1 MRKLLEA
8 AATHPVLANLLMAL
22 ILVGGVICYLQ
33 MPVEVMPEF
42 SANRILVTVAYPGAS
57 SSEVEEGI
65 CQKIEEAIEGIEGI
79 RNVESTAREGLAS
92 INIEL
97 EERIKDVQRVQ
108 NDVRD
113 RVDAIDTFPEDAEE
127 PVVTEILLKN
137 PVMLLTIYGDAPERT
152 LRELAYEV
160 RDDLLATDNVSQIT
174 LKGVREYEIS
184 IEVSEAALRTYGLT
198 LQQVS
203 DAVRRGSLNLP
214 GGTLRTRNEDFKIE
228 ITGRRYTG
236 QAYRNLV
243 VLARADGTVVRLHQI
258 AEIRDGFSEDEVR
271 GRYNGK
277 RAVLIQ
283 IDHTAQEDALKIS
296 AAVHKVLDRHRA
308 TAPQGIRM
316 EIFSDFS
323 ELIVDRANLLIRNG
337 EQGLILVFLTLWLFL
352 NLRLS
357 FWVAMGIPV
366 AFAFAGFVMYATGQ
380 SVNMINLFG
389 MIMVLG
395 MVVDDAIVIGEH
407 IHSYRRAGMAPLEA
421 AKRGVAEM
429 ALPVFG
435 AVSTTIAAF
444 LPLMFVSGIMGKFFA
459 VLPVVVIAVLLGSL
473 MESYFIL
480 PAHLS
485 HSKPVP
491 VGAHRMRARVEALIE
506 FVIHGLYAPVNRLAL
521 RHRYVTIACS
531 VAVLV
536 LAAGMVAGGLVPFL
550 FFPRFDNQYVQAF
563 ITFPEG
569 TPAAV
574 TEAHLRRIEA
584 AAESLNHTLAQH
596 DSGEPLVQK
605 IYADLGSSG
614 KTNAGMVFLVLAGP
628 EKRELHS
635 EQVLRAWREASGP
648 FPDAISLTY
657 GDMRG
662 PGVGGHDV
670 EVHLR
675 GNDLQALRR
684 ASVELQEK
692 LGTYD
697 GAYEVQDD
705 FQPGKRELRVA
716 LKPQGRALGITL
728 GDLATQLRQGFYGAE
743 AMRVQRGRDEVKVQV
758 RYPKEER
765 AQMEDLY
772 RIRVRTPTGM
782 EVPFVEVGDVKL
794 VRSMAEIRR
803 RNGKRRV
810 AVTAMVD
817 PRLGNAGEI
826 RQDLDAGYLD
836 ELRAKY
842 PNTTMGFEGAEQER
856 ADSIAS
862 LKRNFVFALL
872 GIFFILAVIFRSY
885 LQPILIMLVIPF
897 GLIGAVGGHLVL
909 GEPLTMMSL
918 FGLVALTGV
927 VVNDSLVFIDYI
939 NVRQREGAG
948 VLEAVQAAGP
958 ARFRAIMLTS
968 LTTVA
973 GIAPIML
980 ERSFQA
986 QFLIPMAISLAGGLI
1001 VSTLVTLFIVPC
1013 LYLALNDVR
1022 RVLSWLRHG
1031 TWPTR
1036 EFVEP
1041 AYREFAG
1048 LVHAQGD

>member
-8 AATHPVLANLLMAL
+8 AATHPVLANLLMTL
-22 ILVGGVICYLQ
+22 TLVGGGICYMQ

-65 CQKIEEAIEGIEGI
+65 CQKIEDAVEGIEGI
-79 RNVESTAREGLAS
+79 RNVESTSRESLAS
-92 INIEL
+92 VNIEL
-97 EERIKDVQRVQ
+97 EEWIKDVQRVQ
-108 NDVRD
+108 NDIRD

-160 RDDLLATDNVSQIT
+160 RDDLVATDDVSQIT

-198 LQQVS
+198 LQEVS

-236 QAYRNLV
+236 LAYRDLV
-243 VLARADGTVVRLHQI
+243 VVARADGTVVRLHQI

-277 RAVLIQ
+277 RAVMIQ

-296 AAVHKVLDRHRA
+296 KAVHAVLDRHRA
-308 TAPQGIRM
+308 TAPQGIQM
-316 EIFSDFS
+316 EIYCDFS
-323 ELIVDRANLLIRNG
+323 EMIIDRANLLISNG
-337 EQGLILVFLTLWLFL
+337 QQGLILVFLTLWLFL

-366 AFAFAGFVMYATGQ
+366 AFAFAGFVMFAMGQ
-380 SVNMINLFG
+380 SINMINLFG

-407 IHSYRRAGMAPLEA
+407 IHTYRQSGMPPLEA

-459 VLPVVVIAVLLGSL
+459 VLPVVVIAVLTGSL
-473 MESYFIL
+473 LESYFCL

-485 HSKPVP
+485 HSKRP
-491 VGAHRMRARVEALIE
+491 GAHRMRARVEAFLE
-506 FVIHGLYAPVNRLAL
+506 FVIHGLYAPINRLAL
-521 RHRYVTIACS
+521 KHRYVTIACS
-531 VAVLV
+531 IAVLL

-574 TEAHLRRIEA
+574 TEANLRRIED
-584 AAESLNHTLAQH
+584 AAESLNAKFAASSK
-596 DSGEPLVQK
+596 DGPLVQK
-605 IYADLGSSG
+605 IYADLGSGG
-614 KTNAGMVFLVLAGP
+614 KTNAGMVFIVLAGP

-635 EQVLRAWREASGP
+635 EQVLRAWREAAGA
-648 FPDAISLTY
+648 FPDAVSLTY

-662 PGVGGHDV
+662 PGVGGHDI

-675 GNDLQALRR
+675 GSDLQDLRR

-692 LGTYD
+692 LATYN

-817 PRLGNAGEI
+817 PKLGNSGDI
-826 RQDLDAGYLD
+826 RKDLDAGYLD
-836 ELRAKY
+836 ELRARY
-842 PNTTMGFEGAEQER
+842 PQMAISFEGAEQER
-856 ADSIAS
+856 ADSITS

-897 GLIGAVGGHLVL
+897 GLIGAVAGHLVL

-939 NVRQREGAG
+939 NGRQREGAG
-948 VLEAVQAAGP
+948 VMEAVYAAGP

-1001 VSTLVTLFIVPC
+1001 FSTFVTLFIIPC
-1013 LYLALNDVR
+1013 LYVALNDVR
-1022 RVLSWLRHG
+1022 RALSWLRHG

-1036 EFVEP
+1036 ELVEP
-1041 AYREFAG
+1041 AHREFAG

>member
-22 ILVGGVICYLQ
+22 ILSGGVICYLQ

-42 SANRILVTVAYPGAS
+42 SANRVLVTVAYPGAS

-79 RNVESTAREGLAS
+79 RNVESTAREGIAS

-97 EERIKDVQRVQ
+97 EEWIKDVQRVQ

-160 RDDLLATDNVSQIT
+160 RDDLLSTGDVSQIS

-236 QAYRNLV
+236 QAYRDLV

-277 RAVLIQ
+277 RAVMVQ

-296 AAVHKVLDRHRA
+296 KAVHKVLDQHRA
-308 TAPQGIRM
+308 TAPQGIEM

-337 EQGLILVFLTLWLFL
+337 QQGLILVFFTLWLFL

-366 AFAFAGFVMYATGQ
+366 AFAFAGFVMYATDQ

-395 MVVDDAIVIGEH
+395 MVVDDAIVVGEH
-407 IHSYRRAGMAPLEA
+407 IHSYRRAGVPPLEA
-421 AKRGVAEM
+421 AKRGVYEM

-435 AVSTTIAAF
+435 AVATTIAAF

-473 MESYFIL
+473 LESYFIL

-491 VGAHRMRARVEALIE
+491 AGAHRMRARIEAMIE
-506 FVIHGLYAPVNRLAL
+506 FVIHGLYAPLNRLAL
-521 RHRYVTIACS
+521 KHRYITIAAS
-531 VAVLV
+531 IAVLL
-536 LAAGMVAGGLVPFL
+536 LAAGMVRGGLVPFL
-550 FFPRFDNQYVQAF
+550 FFPRFDNQYVQAH

-574 TEAHLRRIEA
+574 TEANLRRIEA
-584 AAESLNHTLAQH
+584 AAESLNTEFADQG
-596 DSGEPLVQK
+596 SGEPLVQK
-605 IYADLGSSG
+605 VYADLGSGG
-614 KTNAGMVFLVLAGP
+614 KTNAGMVFIVLAGP
-628 EKRELHS
+628 EKRKMHS
-635 EQVLRAWREASGP
+635 EQVLRAWREASGA

-662 PGVGGHDV
+662 PGVGGHDI

-675 GNDLQALRR
+675 GNDLQELRR
-684 ASVELQEK
+684 VSVELQEK

-697 GAYEVQDD
+697 GSYEVQDD

-743 AMRVQRGRDEVKVQV
+743 AMRVQRGRDEVKVQI

-772 RIRVRTPTGM
+772 RIRVRTPTGV
-782 EVPFVEVGDVKL
+782 EVPFVEVGDVTL

-817 PRLGNAGEI
+817 PKLGNSGDI
-826 RQDLDAGYLD
+826 RTDLDAGYLD
-836 ELRAKY
+836 GLRAKH
-842 PNTTMGFEGAEQER
+842 PLMAISFEGAEQER
-856 ADSIAS
+856 ADSITS
-862 LKRNFVFALL
+862 LRRNFVFALL

-885 LQPILIMLVIPF
+885 LQPVLIMLVIPF
-897 GLIGAVGGHLVL
+897 GLIGAVAGHMVL

-939 NVRQREGAG
+939 NGRQRNGAG

-986 QFLIPMAISLAGGLI
+986 QFLIPMAISLAGGL
-1001 VSTLVTLFIVPC
+1001 VFSTFVTLFIIPC

-1036 EFVEP
+1036 ELVEP
-1041 AYREFAG
+1041 AHREFAG